1 MKFHIWSGSHIIKK
15 SEFDK
20 GLKAVS
26 KLGFELEISPQVKNY
41 AIKNQNVLLPFLAG
55 NDTLKVQELIKII
68 ENPKAN
74 WVLGSR
80 GGYGCLRLL
89 KLLDQA
95 PLQRSQALHIWGYSD
110 LTVLQLY
117 LWQRKNWDYVQG
129 PLVGSETWTK
139 PQKDETKALQNIAKY
154 GIFPSQFKLKTLLKK
169 FTLPNREP
177 FLFLGGNLASIVSML
192 GTPWEPR
199 VGQDFVLFLEDI
211 DEAAYKCDRLLT
223 QLKNSRF
230 FDSCRG
236 LILGHFTQCPDYL
249 NVFKSLSTEL
259 KIPVYLGLTMGHQA
273 PRIPLIMGKKI
284 YLDKGFL
291 HYSDATKES

>member
-15 SEFDK
+15 SDFDK
-20 GLKAVS
+20 GLKAVT
-26 KLGFELEISPQVKNY
+26 KLGFELEISKEVKSY
-41 AIKNQNVLLPFLAG
+41 AIKNQSPSLPFLAG
-55 NDTLKVQELIKII
+55 NDSIKVQELLKII

-89 KLLDQA
+89 KLLDQTQI
-95 PLQRSQALHIWGYSD
+95 QRSQTLQVWGYSD

-117 LWQRKNWDYVQG
+117 LWQRKAWSYVQG

-139 PQKDETKALQNIAKY
+139 PLKEESKTLQNIAKY
-154 GIFPSQFKLKTLLKK
+154 GIFPSKFKLKTLVKK
-169 FTLPNREP
+169 FTLPENQA

-199 VGQDFVLFLEDI
+199 VSQDFVLFLEDI
-211 DEAAYKCDRLLT
+211 DESSYKCDRLLT

-230 FDSCRG
+230 FDSCKG
-236 LILGHFTQCPDYL
+236 IVMGHFTKCPDHL
-249 NVFKSLSTEL
+249 KVFKALSTEL
-259 KIPVYLGLTMGHQA
+259 KIPVYFGLAMGHEA
-273 PRIPLIMGKKI
+273 PRIPLIMGKEVYFK
-284 YLDKGFL
+284 KGFL
-291 HYSDATKES
+291 HYSDFSK